1 MDLNDCEVLLAPRS
15 VFNARILISD
25 HQNPDLLFRNPD
37 FLLKN
42 VEFYNTTEEL
52 TAVDL
57 AIAVSEARLGQRYSR
72 MLIMADTCEAH
83 SLAAYLTAEETPEVR
98 CELHYKCR
106 LLPPSLMLKMQRS
119 WRIAP
124 EK

>member
-42 VEFYNTTEEL
+42 LDVITK
-52 TAVDL
+52 
-57 AIAVSEARLGQRYSR
+57 QRRASVADWCDFSRRILISYSGILISYSGILISYSR
-72 MLIMADTCEAH
+72 ILI
-83 SLAAYLTAEETPEVR
+83 L
-98 CELHYKCR
+98 
-106 LLPPSLMLKMQRS
+106 
-119 WRIAP
+119 
-124 EK
+124 